1 MLALVILVDLVL
13 GDASLQMP
21 SFPVHPTPLLK
32 IMEPT
37 QDLVPPSCSVPGV
50 ENPAHSIRK

>member
-1 MLALVILVDLVL
+1 MLALVLLVDLVF

-21 SFPVHPTPLLK
+21 SFPLHPTPLLK

-37 QDLVPPSCSVPGV
+37 QDLVPPSSRVPSV